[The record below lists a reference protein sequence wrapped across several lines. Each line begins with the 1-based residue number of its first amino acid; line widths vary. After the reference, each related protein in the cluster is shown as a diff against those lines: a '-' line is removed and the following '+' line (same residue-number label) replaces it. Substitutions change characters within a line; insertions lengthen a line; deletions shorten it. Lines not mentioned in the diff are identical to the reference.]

1 MSAMNIGEPY
11 KVSNSEIQTFK
22 LRTVVVSGI

>member
-1 MSAMNIGEPY
+1 MSALNIGEPY

-22 LRTVVVSGI
+22 IRTVDASGI